1 MMRQSL
7 VVRVLALVGSSLL
20 ALLVLVQKVGV
31 VLAVVLKCDR
41 GVEVVVVNRGFL
53 IYKIY
58 GQGA

>member
-1 MMRQSL
+1 MMLQNP
-7 VVRVLALVGSSLL
+7 VVRVLAQVGSSLL
-20 ALLVLVQKVGV
+20 VLLVLVQKVGV
-31 VLAVVLKCDR
+31 VLGVVLKCDR

>member
-1 MMRQSL
+1 MMLQNP
-7 VVRVLALVGSSLL
+7 VVRVLALVGSNLL

-41 GVEVVVVNRGFL
+41 GVEVVVVNRGIL